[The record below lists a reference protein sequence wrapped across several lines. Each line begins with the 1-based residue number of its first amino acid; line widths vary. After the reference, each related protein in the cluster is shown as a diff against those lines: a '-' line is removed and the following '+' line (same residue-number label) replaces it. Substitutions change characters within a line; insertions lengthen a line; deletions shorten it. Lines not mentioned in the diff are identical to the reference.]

1 MTKSVGKSSTRR
13 GNRRLSKG
21 AAPKGAASRAATAKA
36 TPANSARTKAVVAAR
51 AAAAAAVAAAE
62 ALAEAELEGVDVSDL
77 LDNDPDLGAGGNVD
91 EDAAAPGKGEDYLDF
106 LSRMFDN
113 MGGAQKDVQ
122 KYNDMSLGVG
132 MVLGS
137 GPAFAALESMFASTN
152 AQSAVLMNATQ
163 TQRQLD
169 HVGLCCTS
177 ACVKQ
182 LLNLNTG
189 QDSD

>member
-1 MTKSVGKSSTRR
+1 MTKSAEKSSTRR
-13 GNRRLSKG
+13 GNKR
-21 AAPKGAASRAATAKA
+21 PSRAAQSKA
-36 TPANSARTKAVVAAR
+36 TAPKSARTKAVVAAR
-51 AAAAAAVAAAE
+51 VAVAAAAAAAKAI
-62 ALAEAELEGVDVSDL
+62 AEAELEGVDVSDL
-77 LDNDPDLGAGGNVD
+77 VEGDLDLSGARNEDDEPSSPVKGG
-91 EDAAAPGKGEDYLDF
+91 DYLDF
-106 LSRMFDN
+106 LSRMFDH
-113 MGGAQKDVQ
+113 MGGTQKDTQ
-122 KYNDMSLGVG
+122 KYDDMSRGVG

-152 AQSAVLMNATQ
+152 AQSSVLMNATQ

-182 LLNLNTG
+182 LLNLNNA